1 MGLSV
6 NGVDITDA
14 AIEAELPHHG
24 QSGNPLKHAVH
35 ELVLRQLLL
44 QEAQRLAMPGDDDE
58 ARIEALLAAEVA
70 VPAADEAACRRYYQ
84 QQVARFTSGELVEVR
99 HILFQVTPTVPLD
112 LLRGTGE
119 AILAELQAN
128 PERFAELARTYSN
141 CPSGAVGGSL
151 GQVGRGQCVPEFEE
165 PVFRMQAG
173 ELGKRLLETRFGLHI
188 VQVERRIA
196 GSVVPFEAVQAQVAD
211 ELQRQSWHRALHQ
224 YLRILAGRADI
235 EGVELEGAE
244 TPLVQ

>member
-24 QSGNPLKHAVH
+24 QAGNPLKQAVH
-35 ELVLRQLLL
+35 ELVLRQLLV
-44 QEAQRLAMPGDDDE
+44 QEAHLLGMPGADDE
-58 ARIEALLAAEVA
+58 ARIDALLAAEVA
-70 VPAADEAACRRYYQ
+70 VPAPDEAACRRYYQ
-84 QQVARFTSGELVEVR
+84 QQVARFTSGELVEAR

-119 AILAELQAN
+119 AILAELRAQ

-151 GQVGRGQCVPEFEE
+151 GQLAPGQCVPEFED

-173 ELGKRLLETRFGLHI
+173 ELAGRLLETRFGLHI
-188 VQVERRIA
+188 VQVERRIE
-196 GSVVPFEAVQAQVAD
+196 GKVVPFEAVQAQVAD

-224 YLRILAGRADI
+224 YLRILAGRAHI
-235 EGVELEGAE
+235 EGVELEGAA

>member
-24 QSGNPLKHAVH
+24 QSGNPVKQAVH
-35 ELVLRQLLL
+35 ELVLRQLLV
-44 QEAQRLAMPGDDDE
+44 QEARRLDMPGADDE
-58 ARIEALLAAEVA
+58 ARIDALLAAEVA
-70 VPAADEAACRRYYQ
+70 VPAPDPSACRRYYQ
-84 QQVARFTSGELVEVR
+84 QQLARFTSGELVEVR
-99 HILFQVTPTVPLD
+99 HILFQVTPSVPLE

-119 AILAELQAN
+119 SILAALQDH

-165 PVFRMQAG
+165 PVFRMRAG
-173 ELGKRLLETRFGLHI
+173 ELGTRLLETRFGLHI
-188 VQVERRIA
+188 VQVERRIE
-196 GSVVPFEAVQAQVAD
+196 GKVVPFEAVQAQLAD

-224 YLRILAGRADI
+224 YLRILAGKADI
-235 EGVELEGAE
+235 EGVELEGAA

>member
-24 QSGNPLKHAVH
+24 QAANPLKQTVH
-35 ELVLRQLLL
+35 ELVLRELLR
-44 QEAQRLAMPGDDDE
+44 QEARRLQMPGADDE
-58 ARIEALLAAEVA
+58 ARIEALLAAEVS
-70 VPAADEAACRRYYQ
+70 VPAPDEAACRRYYQ
-84 QQVARFTSGELVEVR
+84 QQLARFTSGELVEVK
-99 HILFQVTPTVPLD
+99 HILFQVTPSVPLD

-119 AILAELQAN
+119 AILAELQAH
-128 PERFAELARTYSN
+128 PDRFAELARTYSN

-165 PVFRMQAG
+165 PVFRMRAG
-173 ELGKRLLETRFGLHI
+173 ELGTRLLETRFGLHI
-188 VQVERRIA
+188 VQVERRIEGNA
-196 GSVVPFEAVQAQVAD
+196 VPFEAVHAQVAD

-224 YLRILAGRADI
+224 YLRILAGRANI
-235 EGVELEGAE
+235 EGVELEGAA